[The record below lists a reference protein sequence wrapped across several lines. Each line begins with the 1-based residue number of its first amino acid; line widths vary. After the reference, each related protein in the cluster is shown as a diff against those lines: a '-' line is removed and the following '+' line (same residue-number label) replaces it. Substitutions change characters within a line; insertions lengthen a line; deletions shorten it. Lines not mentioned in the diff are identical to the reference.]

1 MNATTFDSLSAARRL
16 RAAGLREEQAEAIAE
31 ALREASATNRG
42 ELATKADLVTKIDLA
57 ALEARLKAEMT
68 TMANRTIAT
77 LLVGMGV
84 LFAALKLF

>member
-31 ALREASATNRG
+31 VLREASAANRG
-42 ELATKADLVTKIDLA
+42 ELATKADFA
-57 ALEARLKAEMT
+57 AFEARLKAEIVSA
-68 TMANRTIAT
+68 ANRITFT
-77 LLVGMGV
+77 MLVAMGV